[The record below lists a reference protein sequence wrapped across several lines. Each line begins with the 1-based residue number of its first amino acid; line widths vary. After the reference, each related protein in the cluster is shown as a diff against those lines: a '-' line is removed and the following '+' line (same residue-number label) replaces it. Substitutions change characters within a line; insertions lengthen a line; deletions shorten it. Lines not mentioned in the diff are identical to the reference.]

1 MERHTEAESGS
12 HFAALIEKRTGKRET
27 FGVADV
33 AAIYD
38 VSSGTVCRWL
48 EEGRLAGVDLNAGR
62 KVPAGDGTLRQ
73 VRPYYR
79 IERSAIL
86 ALAARMEKGE

>member
-38 VSSGTVCRWL
+38 VSSGSL
-48 EEGRLAGVDLNAGR
+48 IPVDEAM
-62 KVPAGDGTLRQ
+62 KVG
-73 VRPYYR
+73 
-79 IERSAIL
+79 
-86 ALAARMEKGE
+86 AAR